1 MWILNIYFCEVWYF
15 LRWKCHLWI
24 LIFALLSSQGDGVFL
39 YYVFTL
45 SSLPLGVSM
54 TLAKGSRAS
63 SAWSLPWDTTS
74 LAPQVWSFVLPPPRT
89 VLTKFKPRSEGFLP
103 LGETNPNNI
112 DDKEQRGYW
121 HSVARCSSL
130 DPVPSSKAA
139 NGLIKSSL
147 LSIWQKIEIVDIF

>member
-1 MWILNIYFCEVWYF
+1 MWILNIYFWEVWYF
-15 LRWKCHLWI
+15 LRWKCRLWI
-24 LIFALLSSQGDGVFL
+24 LIFALLSSQGDR
-39 YYVFTL
+39 
-45 SSLPLGVSM
+45 GVSVLRVHSFFPPPWSVHDLSKREQSFFCLI
-54 TLAKGSRAS
+54 LAVRYHLTGPSGLKLFPA
-63 SAWSLPWDTTS
+63 
-74 LAPQVWSFVLPPPRT
+74 PPRT

-121 HSVARCSSL
+121 HSMARCSSL
-130 DPVPSSKAA
+130 HPVPSSKAA